1 MLAIRYHNQNTSSG
15 LYDLGLRH
23 TLNPFRDPAFEYP
36 VTREASGSK
45 VDHIFYSPST
55 LNLAEDAKYGV
66 VDASAGLSDH
76 FALRQGFQLNLA
88 AMLG

>member
-1 MLAIRYHNQNTSSG
+1 MLAIRCHNQNTSSG

-36 VTREASGSK
+36 VTRPASGSK

-55 LNLAEDAKYGV
+55 LDLAGDGEQGV
-66 VDASAGLSDH
+66 VEASRGMSDH
-76 FALRQGFQLNLA
+76 LALRQGFRLRT
-88 AMLG
+88 